1 MKKMI
6 SANVVL
12 YTLAIIEAVGMVY
25 LAALI
30 VGEAIIILG
39 SMPFGYNMTDH
50 PMPED
55 VAQIVAFYGYVFV
68 ILGIIFFTLKV
79 NRLSLKDIG
88 IGIRGGAKSTLIGL
102 LLGAGA
108 LAVIMAILLA
118 GGFVRFEGMNPQMRP
133 LFFVLY
139 FGGFLVQSSMEEVL
153 CRGYIFHMLQKKI
166 SVGLSA
172 AVSILFFAVFHF
184 PKHFGDGIL
193 IGIIG
198 CVNLVLVG
206 VILVRLTI
214 RGKNIGAAIGFHW
227 IWNFLLFNVIG
238 LNLSGL
244 ETADSLFKVRA
255 VNGFLT
261 GHSYGIESSVIT
273 TVVLGAVITAII
285 LTERGR
291 RKNGISQ

>member
-6 SANVVL
+6 SDNVFL
-12 YTLAIIEAVGMVY
+12 YTIAITAAAGMVY

-30 VGEAIIILG
+30 VGEAVIILG

-55 VAQIVAFYGYVFV
+55 VARIVAFYGYVFV
-68 ILGIIFFTLKV
+68 ILGIILFTLKV

-88 IGIRGGAKSTLIGL
+88 IGIR
-102 LLGAGA
+102 
-108 LAVIMAILLA
+108 
-118 GGFVRFEGMNPQMRP
+118 
-133 LFFVLY
+133 
-139 FGGFLVQSSMEEVL
+139 GGFLVQSSMEEVL

-184 PKHFGDGIL
+184 PKLFGDGIL

-255 VNGFLT
+255 VNGFFT
-261 GHSYGIESSVIT
+261 GRSYGIESSAIT